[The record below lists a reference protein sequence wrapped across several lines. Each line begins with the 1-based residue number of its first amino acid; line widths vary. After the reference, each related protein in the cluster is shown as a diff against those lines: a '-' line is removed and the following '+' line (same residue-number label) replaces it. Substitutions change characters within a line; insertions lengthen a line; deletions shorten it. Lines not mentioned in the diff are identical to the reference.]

1 MCNAR
6 TSSNDQ
12 TLKPRITRGGHIWIN
27 LFGRDWVV
35 RRRRP
40 TLLGVIG
47 TAIGG
52 LGVIGL
58 MWGSLVSFKPDRV
71 GVALL
76 VVGAIIVC
84 YQGLRSKNLAAD
96 EIYKIGYD
104 RGREDGY
111 DEGYEDRGL
120 EHPAAPVVVPLR
132 QRCAECGATAGVAA
146 VGSVADRV

>member
-12 TLKPRITRGGHIWIN
+12 TLIPRKARGGHIWIN

-47 TAIGG
+47 SALGG

-58 MWGSLVSFKPDRV
+58 TWGSLISFKPDRV
-71 GVALL
+71 GIALAA
-76 VVGAIIVC
+76 VGAIIIC
-84 YQGLRSKNLAAD
+84 YQGLRTKNLAAD
-96 EIYKIGYD
+96 EIYKTGYD

-120 EHPAAPVVVPLR
+120 EHPASPVVVPLYS
-132 QRCAECGATAGVAA
+132 RCTDCGNSAAVTA

>member
-1 MCNAR
+1 
-6 TSSNDQ
+6 
-12 TLKPRITRGGHIWIN
+12 
-27 LFGRDWVV
+27 
-35 RRRRP
+35 
-40 TLLGVIG
+40 VIG
-47 TAIGG
+47 TTISG

-58 MWGSLVSFKPDRV
+58 TWGSFISFKPDRV
-71 GVALL
+71 GIALV

-96 EIYKIGYD
+96 EIYKTGYD

-120 EHPAAPVVVPLR
+120 EHPSVPVVVPLH
-132 QRCAECGATAGVAA
+132 QRCTECGNVAGVTA